1 VGVRPRIVA
10 VSTALVG
17 VAVLASGCARGAE
30 LRSEAVAASE
40 EVTIEASDGTTLA
53 GRVFGPADATVGI
66 VFAHMAGSD
75 QSAWYLDAQRMADA
89 GYRTLT
95 YDARGTCPGG
105 DAGCSEGEADP
116 SLAPSDLAAA
126 VSRLRVDGVDR
137 IALVGA
143 SMGGTAALSLAATA
157 PAGVAAVVTLSAPQT
172 FSGLGISPT
181 TLSGL
186 PTATLFIAGTGDT
199 AAATDA
205 QRMQAVAAQPSS
217 IEIVTSDD
225 HGTDLL
231 TGNAGGRVRDAMDAW
246 IGRYIGED
254 AAP

>member
-1 VGVRPRIVA
+1 MGVRRLVA
-10 VSTALVG
+10 VPAALVG
-17 VAVLASGCARGAE
+17 VALLATACARGEA
-30 LRSEAVAASE
+30 LRSEAIAASE
-40 EVTIEASDGTTLA
+40 EVTIEARDGTPLA
-53 GRVFGPADATVGI
+53 GRVFGPADATAGI

-105 DAGCSEGEADP
+105 DAGCSEGDADP
-116 SLAPSDLAAA
+116 SQMPSDLAAA
-126 VSRLRVDGVDR
+126 VRYLRDQGVER

-143 SMGGTAALSLAATA
+143 SMGGTAALSLAATG
-157 PAGVAAVVTLSAPQT
+157 PPGVDAVVTLSAPQT
-172 FSGLGISPT
+172 FSGLGVSPQ
-181 TLSGL
+181 TLSSL

-199 AAATDA
+199 PYVDDA
-205 QRMQAVAAQPSS
+205 QTMQASAAQPSS

-246 IGRYIGED
+246 IGRYLAEEP
-254 AAP
+254 AA